1 MENLKEKI
9 SVEKET
15 IATIKKEI
23 EKKIVGQEDMIR
35 KILIGI
41 FTGNHILLEG
51 LPGLAKSLT
60 VNTIA
65 QTLGLKF
72 SRIQFT
78 PDLLPSDIIGTEI
91 YNEKTGEFYTK
102 KGPIFANIVLADE
115 INRAP
120 AKVQSA
126 LLEAM
131 QEKQITIANETF
143 KLDRTFIVLAT
154 QNPIEQDGT
163 YPLPEA
169 QQDRF
174 LMKVKIEYPNKQE
187 EKDMLNLLTTSTD
200 FDSIKI
206 LDRPFIVLATQN
218 PIEQDG
224 TYPLP
229 EAQQDRFLMKVKIE
243 YPTKQ
248 EEKAMLNLLTTSTD
262 FDSIK
267 IEEVLNREKIET
279 IKEIIKNIH
288 IDEKLMDYILEIV
301 FKTREINNYIAC
313 GASPRASIA
322 LVVSAKANAFL
333 EGREYVMPQDIKRV
347 IFDVL
352 RHRLMLTYEAEA
364 EGKNVEDIITGKMEE
379 IKLP

>member
-1 MENLKEKI
+1 MENLKEQIKI
-9 SVEKET
+9 ERENILSL
-15 IATIKKEI
+15 KKEI
-23 EKKIVGQEDMIR
+23 EKKIIGQEDMVR

-41 FTGNHILLEG
+41 LTGNHILLEG

-60 VNTIA
+60 VNTLA

-72 SRIQFT
+72 ARIQFT

-91 YNEKTGEFYTK
+91 YNEKTGDFYTK
-102 KGPIFANIVLADE
+102 KGPIFANIILADE

-131 QEKQITIANETF
+131 QEKQITIASETF
-143 KLDRTFIVLAT
+143 K
-154 QNPIEQDGT
+154 
-163 YPLPEA
+163 
-169 QQDRF
+169 
-174 LMKVKIEYPNKQE
+174 
-187 EKDMLNLLTTSTD
+187 
-200 FDSIKI
+200 

-243 YPTKQ
+243 YPTKA
-248 EEKAMLNLLTTSTD
+248 EEKDMLKLLTSVTD
-262 FDSIK
+262 FDSIQ
-267 IEEVLNREKIET
+267 IDEILNKEKIEK
-279 IKEIIKNIH
+279 IKQIIREIH
-288 IDEKLMDYILEIV
+288 IDEKLMDYILDIV
-301 FKTREINNYIAC
+301 FKTRETNNYIAC

-333 EGREYVMPQDIKRV
+333 EGRDHVIPQDIKRV

-352 RHRLMLTYEAEA
+352 RHRMILTYEAEA
-364 EGKNVEDIITGKMEE
+364 EGKKVEDIITDILEVVE
-379 IKLP
+379 LP

>member
-9 SVEKET
+9 EIERGNILKLEKE
-15 IATIKKEI
+15 IQ
-23 EKKIVGQEDMIR
+23 KKIVGQDDMVR

-41 FTGNHILLEG
+41 LTGNHILLEG

-60 VNTIA
+60 VNTLA

-72 SRIQFT
+72 ARIQFT

-102 KGPIFANIVLADE
+102 KGPIFANIILADE

-143 KLDRTFIVLAT
+143 K
-154 QNPIEQDGT
+154 
-163 YPLPEA
+163 
-169 QQDRF
+169 
-174 LMKVKIEYPNKQE
+174 
-187 EKDMLNLLTTSTD
+187 
-200 FDSIKI
+200 

-243 YPTKQ
+243 YPTKT
-248 EEKAMLNLLTTSTD
+248 EEKDMLKLLTSVSD
-262 FDSIK
+262 FDSIQINEILNKDK
-267 IEEVLNREKIET
+267 IEKIKQI
-279 IKEIIKNIH
+279 IKEIH
-288 IDEKLMDYILEIV
+288 IDEKLMDYILDIV
-301 FKTREINNYIAC
+301 FKTRETNNYIAC

-333 EGREYVMPQDIKRV
+333 EGRDHVIPQDIKRV

-352 RHRLMLTYEAEA
+352 RHRMILTYEAEA
-364 EGKNVEDIITGKMEE
+364 EGKKVEDIITDILE
-379 IKLP
+379 IVELP

>member
-1 MENLKEKI
+1 MENLKEQIEIERENII
-9 SVEKET
+9 SL
-15 IATIKKEI
+15 KKEI
-23 EKKIVGQEDMIR
+23 EKKIIGQEDMVR

-41 FTGNHILLEG
+41 LTGNHILLEG

-60 VNTIA
+60 VNTLA

-72 SRIQFT
+72 ARIQFT

-91 YNEKTGEFYTK
+91 YNEKTGDFYTK

-131 QEKQITIANETF
+131 QEKQITIASETF
-143 KLDRTFIVLAT
+143 K
-154 QNPIEQDGT
+154 
-163 YPLPEA
+163 
-169 QQDRF
+169 
-174 LMKVKIEYPNKQE
+174 
-187 EKDMLNLLTTSTD
+187 
-200 FDSIKI
+200 

-243 YPTKQ
+243 YPTKA
-248 EEKAMLNLLTTSTD
+248 EEKDMLKLLTSVSD
-262 FDSIK
+262 FDSIQINEILNKDK
-267 IEEVLNREKIET
+267 IEKIKQIIRE
-279 IKEIIKNIH
+279 IH
-288 IDEKLMDYILEIV
+288 IDEKLMDYILDIV
-301 FKTREINNYIAC
+301 FKTRETNNYIAC
-313 GASPRASIA
+313 GASPRASLA

-333 EGREYVMPQDIKRV
+333 EGRDYVIPQDIKRV

-352 RHRLMLTYEAEA
+352 RHRMILTYEAEA
-364 EGKNVEDIITGKMEE
+364 EGKKAEDIITDILE
-379 IKLP
+379 IVELP

>member
-1 MENLKEKI
+1 MENLKEQI
-9 SVEKET
+9 EIEKEN
-15 IATIKKEI
+15 ILSLKKEI
-23 EKKIVGQEDMIR
+23 EKKIIGQEDMVR

-41 FTGNHILLEG
+41 LTGNHILLEG

-60 VNTIA
+60 VNTLA

-72 SRIQFT
+72 ARIQFT

-102 KGPIFANIVLADE
+102 KGPIFANIILADE

-143 KLDRTFIVLAT
+143 K
-154 QNPIEQDGT
+154 
-163 YPLPEA
+163 
-169 QQDRF
+169 
-174 LMKVKIEYPNKQE
+174 
-187 EKDMLNLLTTSTD
+187 
-200 FDSIKI
+200 

-243 YPTKQ
+243 YPTKT
-248 EEKAMLNLLTTSTD
+248 EEKDMLKLLTSVSD
-262 FDSIK
+262 FDSIQINEILNKDK
-267 IEEVLNREKIET
+267 IEKIKQIIRE
-279 IKEIIKNIH
+279 IH
-288 IDEKLMDYILEIV
+288 IDEKLMDYILDIV
-301 FKTREINNYIAC
+301 FKTRETNNYIAC

-333 EGREYVMPQDIKRV
+333 EGRDHVIPQDIKRV

-352 RHRLMLTYEAEA
+352 RHRMILTYEAEA
-364 EGKNVEDIITGKMEE
+364 EGKKVEDIITDILE
-379 IKLP
+379 IVELP

>member
-1 MENLKEKI
+1 MENLKEQI
-9 SVEKET
+9 EIEKEN
-15 IATIKKEI
+15 ILSLKKEI
-23 EKKIVGQEDMIR
+23 EKKIIGQEDMVR

-41 FTGNHILLEG
+41 LTGNHILLEG

-60 VNTIA
+60 VNTLA

-72 SRIQFT
+72 ARIQFT

-91 YNEKTGEFYTK
+91 YNEKTGDFYTK

-131 QEKQITIANETF
+131 QEKQITIASETF
-143 KLDRTFIVLAT
+143 K
-154 QNPIEQDGT
+154 
-163 YPLPEA
+163 
-169 QQDRF
+169 
-174 LMKVKIEYPNKQE
+174 
-187 EKDMLNLLTTSTD
+187 
-200 FDSIKI
+200 

-243 YPTKQ
+243 YPTKA
-248 EEKAMLNLLTTSTD
+248 EEKDMLKLLTSVTD
-262 FDSIK
+262 FDSIQ
-267 IEEVLNREKIET
+267 INEILNKDRIEKI
-279 IKEIIKNIH
+279 KQIIREIH
-288 IDEKLMDYILEIV
+288 IDEKLMDYILDIV
-301 FKTREINNYIAC
+301 FKTRETNNYIAC

-333 EGREYVMPQDIKRV
+333 EGRAHVIPQDIKRV

-352 RHRLMLTYEAEA
+352 RHRMILTYEAEA
-364 EGKNVEDIITGKMEE
+364 EGKKVEDIITDILEVVE
-379 IKLP
+379 LP

>member
-1 MENLKEKI
+1 MENLKEQIKI
-9 SVEKET
+9 ERENI
-15 IATIKKEI
+15 IALKKEI
-23 EKKIVGQEDMIR
+23 EKKIIGQEDMVR

-41 FTGNHILLEG
+41 LTGNHILLEG

-60 VNTIA
+60 VNTLA

-72 SRIQFT
+72 ARIQFT

-91 YNEKTGEFYTK
+91 YNEKTGDFYTK
-102 KGPIFANIVLADE
+102 KGPIFANIILADE

-131 QEKQITIANETF
+131 QEKQITIASETF
-143 KLDRTFIVLAT
+143 K
-154 QNPIEQDGT
+154 
-163 YPLPEA
+163 
-169 QQDRF
+169 
-174 LMKVKIEYPNKQE
+174 
-187 EKDMLNLLTTSTD
+187 
-200 FDSIKI
+200 

-243 YPTKQ
+243 YPTKA
-248 EEKAMLNLLTTSTD
+248 EEKDMLKLLTSVTD
-262 FDSIK
+262 FDSIEINEILNKDK
-267 IEEVLNREKIET
+267 IEKIKQI
-279 IKEIIKNIH
+279 IKEIH
-288 IDEKLMDYILEIV
+288 IDEKLMDYILDTV
-301 FKTREINNYIAC
+301 FKTRETNNYITC

-333 EGREYVMPQDIKRV
+333 EGRDYVIPQDIKRV

-352 RHRLMLTYEAEA
+352 RHRMILTYEAEA
-364 EGKNVEDIITGKMEE
+364 EGKKAEDIITDILE
-379 IKLP
+379 IVELP

>member
-9 SVEKET
+9 EIERGNILKLEKE
-15 IATIKKEI
+15 IQ
-23 EKKIVGQEDMIR
+23 KKIVGQDDMVR

-41 FTGNHILLEG
+41 LTGNHILLEG

-60 VNTIA
+60 VNTLA

-102 KGPIFANIVLADE
+102 KGPIFANIILADE

-143 KLDRTFIVLAT
+143 KLD
-154 QNPIEQDGT
+154 
-163 YPLPEA
+163 
-169 QQDRF
+169 
-174 LMKVKIEYPNKQE
+174 K
-187 EKDMLNLLTTSTD
+187 
-200 FDSIKI
+200 
-206 LDRPFIVLATQN
+206 PFIVLATQN

-243 YPTKQ
+243 YPTKE
-248 EEKAMLNLLTTSTD
+248 EEKNILKLLTSTTD
-262 FDSIK
+262 FDSIE
-267 IEEVLNREKIET
+267 IEEVLNKDKIEELKKL
-279 IKEIIKNIH
+279 IKEDRK
-288 IDEKLMDYILEIV
+288 
-301 FKTREINNYIAC
+301 
-313 GASPRASIA
+313 S
-322 LVVSAKANAFL
+322 VV
-333 EGREYVMPQDIKRV
+333 
-347 IFDVL
+347 
-352 RHRLMLTYEAEA
+352 
-364 EGKNVEDIITGKMEE
+364 
-379 IKLP
+379 

>member
-1 MENLKEKI
+1 MENLKETI
-9 SVEKET
+9 ETERETILNLEKE
-15 IATIKKEI
+15 IK
-23 EKKIVGQEDMIR
+23 KKIVGQDDMIR

-60 VNTIA
+60 VNTLA

-91 YNEKTGEFYTK
+91 YNEKTGEFYIK
-102 KGPIFANIVLADE
+102 KGPIFANIILADE

-143 KLDRTFIVLAT
+143 KLDQPFIVLAT

-174 LMKVKIEYPNKQE
+174 LMKVKIEYPNKEE
-187 EKDMLNLLTTSTD
+187 EKNILKLLTSTLD
-200 FDSIKI
+200 F
-206 LDRPFIVLATQN
+206 
-218 PIEQDG
+218 
-224 TYPLP
+224 
-229 EAQQDRFLMKVKIE
+229 
-243 YPTKQ
+243 
-248 EEKAMLNLLTTSTD
+248 
-262 FDSIK
+262 
-267 IEEVLNREKIET
+267 EKIE
-279 IKEIIKNIH
+279 INEILNKEKIENLKNIIKDIH
-288 IDEKLMDYILEIV
+288 IDDNLIDYILNII
-301 FKTREINNYIAC
+301 FKTREKNTYISC

-322 LVVSAKANAFL
+322 LTIAAKANAFL
-333 EGREYVMPQDIKRV
+333 EGREFVLPQDIKKV

-352 RHRLMLTYEAEA
+352 RHRIILTYEAEA
-364 EGKNVEDIITGKMEE
+364 EEKNVEDIITEIMESVE
-379 IKLP
+379 LP

>member
-1 MENLKEKI
+1 MNLSFENNNEQPNIAFDLKGEI
-9 SVEKET
+9 S
-15 IATIKKEI
+15 KEI
-23 EKKIVGQEDMIR
+23 PYIKAVKNEILKKVIGQEDMVN

-65 QTLGLKF
+65 KTLGLKF

-91 YNEKTGEFYTK
+91 YNEKNGEFYIK
-102 KGPIFANIVLADE
+102 KGPIFANLVLADE

-143 KLDRTFIVLAT
+143 
-154 QNPIEQDGT
+154 
-163 YPLPEA
+163 
-169 QQDRF
+169 
-174 LMKVKIEYPNKQE
+174 
-187 EKDMLNLLTTSTD
+187 
-200 FDSIKI
+200 I

-243 YPTKQ
+243 YPTKE
-248 EEKAMLNLLTTSTD
+248 EEKQILNMLTSKVQYDNIQLAEILNKTHIERIKNL
-262 FDSIK
+262 
-267 IEEVLNREKIET
+267 
-279 IKEIIKNIH
+279 IKEIH
-288 IDEKLMDYILEIV
+288 IDDKLVDYIVNIV
-301 FKTREINNYIAC
+301 FKTREKNGYILC

-322 LVVSAKANAFL
+322 ITLAAKGNAFL
-333 EGREYVMPQDIKRV
+333 EGRDFVLPQDIKKI

-352 RHRLMLTYEAEA
+352 RHRILLTYEAEA
-364 EGKNVEDIITGKMEE
+364 EGKSIEDIIVDILEKV
-379 IKLP
+379 KLP

>member
-1 MENLKEKI
+1 MNNSFENNGEIQKSDGRNFSNDVFDLKGEI
-9 SVEKET
+9 IKET
-15 IATIKKEI
+15 PYVNSVRKEI
-23 EKKIVGQEDMIR
+23 LKKVIGQEDMIT
-35 KILIGI
+35 KMLIGI

-65 QTLGLKF
+65 KTLGLKF

-91 YNEKTGEFYTK
+91 YNEKNGEFYIK
-102 KGPIFANIVLADE
+102 RGPIFANIILADE

-131 QEKQITIANETF
+131 QEKQITIASETF
-143 KLDRTFIVLAT
+143 PLD
-154 QNPIEQDGT
+154 E
-163 YPLPEA
+163 
-169 QQDRF
+169 
-174 LMKVKIEYPNKQE
+174 
-187 EKDMLNLLTTSTD
+187 
-200 FDSIKI
+200 
-206 LDRPFIVLATQN
+206 PFIVLATQN

-243 YPTKQ
+243 YPTKE
-248 EEKAMLNLLTTSTD
+248 EEKQILKLLTS
-262 FDSIK
+262 K
-267 IEEVLNREKIET
+267 AEYENIEVMEILNKEKI
-279 IKEIIKNIH
+279 KRIKNLIRQIH
-288 IDEKLMDYILEIV
+288 IDDKLIEYIVDIVFRTREKNSYIL
-301 FKTREINNYIAC
+301 C

-322 LVVSAKANAFL
+322 ITMAAKGNAFI
-333 EGREYVMPQDIKRV
+333 EGREFVLPKDIKMV

-352 RHRLMLTYEAEA
+352 RHRIIPTYEAEA
-364 EGKNVEDIITGKMEE
+364 DGKSIEDIIVDILEKV
-379 IKLP
+379 KLP

>member
-1 MENLKEKI
+1 MEELQLAIQAEQQNIMKLEQ
-9 SVEKET
+9 EMQ
-15 IATIKKEI
+15 
-23 EKKIVGQEDMIR
+23 KKIVGQKNMIR

-60 VNTIA
+60 VNTLA
-65 QTLGLKF
+65 QTLGLTF

-131 QEKQITIANETF
+131 QEKQITIAKNTF
-143 KLDRTFIVLAT
+143 KL
-154 QNPIEQDGT
+154 
-163 YPLPEA
+163 
-169 QQDRF
+169 
-174 LMKVKIEYPNKQE
+174 
-187 EKDMLNLLTTSTD
+187 EK
-200 FDSIKI
+200 
-206 LDRPFIVLATQN
+206 PFIVLATQN

-243 YPTKQ
+243 YPTID
-248 EEKAMLNLLTTSTD
+248 EEKHILSLLTTTTD
-262 FDSIK
+262 FDNIVINEIMDK
-267 IEEVLNREKIET
+267 EKIEQ
-279 IKEIIKNIH
+279 IKKLIKQVR
-288 IDEKLMDYILEIV
+288 IDDKLINYILNII
-301 FKTREINNYIAC
+301 FKTRENNQYISC

-322 LVVSAKANAFL
+322 LVIASKANAFL
-333 EGREYVMPQDIKRV
+333 EGRDYVIPQDIKKV

-352 RHRLMLTYEAEA
+352 RHRIILTYEAEA
-364 EGKNVEDIITGKMEE
+364 EGLHVEDVITNIMETVD
-379 IKLP
+379 LP

>member
-1 MENLKEKI
+1 MEELKTSIEAEQQRIMKL
-9 SVEKET
+9 EQ
-15 IATIKKEI
+15 EI
-23 EKKIVGQEDMIR
+23 QKKIVGQKDMIR

-60 VNTIA
+60 VNTLA
-65 QTLGLKF
+65 QTLGLSF

-131 QEKQITIANETF
+131 QEKQITIANNTF
-143 KLDRTFIVLAT
+143 K
-154 QNPIEQDGT
+154 
-163 YPLPEA
+163 
-169 QQDRF
+169 
-174 LMKVKIEYPNKQE
+174 
-187 EKDMLNLLTTSTD
+187 
-200 FDSIKI
+200 

-243 YPTKQ
+243 YPTIE
-248 EEKAMLNLLTTSTD
+248 EEKQILDLLTTEKD
-262 FDSIK
+262 YDG
-267 IEEVLNREKIET
+267 IEINEVLNKEKINE
-279 IKEIIKNIH
+279 IKELIKKIT
-288 IDEKLMDYILEIV
+288 IDEKLVDYILNII
-301 FKTREINNYIAC
+301 FKTREKNQYITC

-322 LVVSAKANAFL
+322 LVIASKANAFL
-333 EGREYVMPQDIKRV
+333 EGRSYVIPQDIKKV
-347 IFDVL
+347 IFDIL
-352 RHRLMLTYEAEA
+352 RHRIILTYEAEA
-364 EGKNVEDIITGKMEE
+364 EGLDVEDVITNIMETVE
-379 IKLP
+379 LP

>member
-9 SVEKET
+9 EIERGNILKLEKE
-15 IATIKKEI
+15 IQ
-23 EKKIVGQEDMIR
+23 KKIVGQDDMVR

-41 FTGNHILLEG
+41 LTGNHILLEG

-60 VNTIA
+60 VNTLA

-102 KGPIFANIVLADE
+102 KGPIFANIILADE

-143 KLDRTFIVLAT
+143 KLD
-154 QNPIEQDGT
+154 
-163 YPLPEA
+163 
-169 QQDRF
+169 
-174 LMKVKIEYPNKQE
+174 K
-187 EKDMLNLLTTSTD
+187 
-200 FDSIKI
+200 
-206 LDRPFIVLATQN
+206 PFIVLATQN

-243 YPTKQ
+243 YPTKE
-248 EEKAMLNLLTTSTD
+248 EEKNILKLLTSTTD
-262 FDSIK
+262 FDSIE
-267 IEEVLNREKIET
+267 IEEVLNKDKIEELKKL
-279 IKEIIKNIH
+279 IKEIH
-288 IDEKLMDYILEIV
+288 IDEKLMDYILDII
-301 FKTREINNYIAC
+301 FKTRESNQYINC

-333 EGREYVMPQDIKRV
+333 EGRDFVIPQDIKKV
-347 IFDVL
+347 VFDVL
-352 RHRLMLTYEAEA
+352 RHRIILTYEAEA
-364 EGKNVEDIITGKMEE
+364 EGKDVEDIITDIMEGVE
-379 IKLP
+379 LP

>member
-1 MENLKEKI
+1 MEELKTSIEA
-9 SVEKET
+9 EQQT
-15 IATIKKEI
+15 IMKLEQEI
-23 EKKIVGQEDMIR
+23 QKKIVGQKDMIR

-60 VNTIA
+60 VNTLA
-65 QTLGLKF
+65 QTLGLSF

-131 QEKQITIANETF
+131 QEKQITIANNTF
-143 KLDRTFIVLAT
+143 K
-154 QNPIEQDGT
+154 
-163 YPLPEA
+163 
-169 QQDRF
+169 
-174 LMKVKIEYPNKQE
+174 
-187 EKDMLNLLTTSTD
+187 
-200 FDSIKI
+200 

-243 YPTKQ
+243 YPTIE
-248 EEKAMLNLLTTSTD
+248 EEKQILDLLTTEKD
-262 FDSIK
+262 YDG
-267 IEEVLNREKIET
+267 IEINEVLNKEKINE
-279 IKEIIKNIH
+279 IKELIKKIT
-288 IDEKLMDYILEIV
+288 IDEKLVDYILNII
-301 FKTREINNYIAC
+301 FKTREKNQYITC

-322 LVVSAKANAFL
+322 LVIASKANAFL
-333 EGREYVMPQDIKRV
+333 EGRSYVIPQDIKKV
-347 IFDVL
+347 IFDIL
-352 RHRLMLTYEAEA
+352 RHRIILTYEAEA
-364 EGKNVEDIITGKMEE
+364 EGLDVENVITNIMETVE
-379 IKLP
+379 LP

>member
-1 MENLKEKI
+1 MEDLKR
-9 SVEKET
+9 V
-15 IATIKKEI
+15 IAQEQEDIIKLQQEI
-23 EKKIVGQEDMIR
+23 KKKIVGQEDMIR

-60 VNTIA
+60 VNTLA
-65 QTLGLKF
+65 QTLGLTF

-131 QEKQITIANETF
+131 QEKQITIANNTF
-143 KLDRTFIVLAT
+143 KLDT
-154 QNPIEQDGT
+154 
-163 YPLPEA
+163 
-169 QQDRF
+169 
-174 LMKVKIEYPNKQE
+174 
-187 EKDMLNLLTTSTD
+187 
-200 FDSIKI
+200 
-206 LDRPFIVLATQN
+206 PFIVLATQN

-243 YPTKQ
+243 YPTI
-248 EEKAMLNLLTTSTD
+248 EEERQILELLTTPCEFED
-262 FDSIK
+262 IK
-267 IEEVLNREKIET
+267 IEEVLNKEKIDRV
-279 IKEIIKNIH
+279 KKIIKNIK
-288 IDEKLMDYILEIV
+288 IDSKLTDYILNII
-301 FKTREINNYIAC
+301 FKTREKNQYISC

-322 LVVSAKANAFL
+322 LVLASKANAFL
-333 EGREYVMPQDIKRV
+333 EGRDFVIPQDIKKV

-352 RHRLMLTYEAEA
+352 RHRILPTYEAEA
-364 EGKNVEDIITGKMEE
+364 EDIAVEDIITNIMESVD
-379 IKLP
+379 LP

>member
-1 MENLKEKI
+1 MENLKEQI
-9 SVEKET
+9 EIEKEN
-15 IATIKKEI
+15 ILSLKKEI
-23 EKKIVGQEDMIR
+23 EKKIIGQEDMVR

-41 FTGNHILLEG
+41 LTGNHILLEG

-60 VNTIA
+60 VNTLA

-72 SRIQFT
+72 ARIQFT

-102 KGPIFANIVLADE
+102 KGPIFANIILADE

-131 QEKQITIANETF
+131 QEKQITIASETF
-143 KLDRTFIVLAT
+143 K
-154 QNPIEQDGT
+154 
-163 YPLPEA
+163 
-169 QQDRF
+169 
-174 LMKVKIEYPNKQE
+174 
-187 EKDMLNLLTTSTD
+187 
-200 FDSIKI
+200 

-243 YPTKQ
+243 YPTKS
-248 EEKAMLNLLTTSTD
+248 EEKDMLKLLTSVSD
-262 FDSIK
+262 FDSIQ
-267 IEEVLNREKIET
+267 INEILNKDRIEKI
-279 IKEIIKNIH
+279 KQIIREIH
-288 IDEKLMDYILEIV
+288 IDEKLMDYILDIV
-301 FKTREINNYIAC
+301 FKTRETNNYIAC

-333 EGREYVMPQDIKRV
+333 EGRDHVIPQDIKRV

-352 RHRLMLTYEAEA
+352 RHRMILTYEAEA
-364 EGKNVEDIITGKMEE
+364 EGKKVEDIITDILE
-379 IKLP
+379 IVELP

>member
-1 MENLKEKI
+1 MENLKEQI
-9 SVEKET
+9 EIEKEN
-15 IATIKKEI
+15 ILSLKKEI
-23 EKKIVGQEDMIR
+23 EKKIIGQEDMVR

-41 FTGNHILLEG
+41 LTGNHILLEG

-60 VNTIA
+60 VNTLA

-72 SRIQFT
+72 ARIQFT

-102 KGPIFANIVLADE
+102 KGPIFANIILGDE

-143 KLDRTFIVLAT
+143 
-154 QNPIEQDGT
+154 Q
-163 YPLPEA
+163 
-169 QQDRF
+169 
-174 LMKVKIEYPNKQE
+174 
-187 EKDMLNLLTTSTD
+187 
-200 FDSIKI
+200 

-243 YPTKQ
+243 YPTKS
-248 EEKAMLNLLTTSTD
+248 EEKDMLKLLTSVSD
-262 FDSIK
+262 FDSIQ
-267 IEEVLNREKIET
+267 INEILNKDRIEKI
-279 IKEIIKNIH
+279 KQIIREIH
-288 IDEKLMDYILEIV
+288 IDEKLMDYILDIV
-301 FKTREINNYIAC
+301 FKTRETNNYIAC

-333 EGREYVMPQDIKRV
+333 EGRDYVIPQDIKRV

-352 RHRLMLTYEAEA
+352 RHRMILTYEAEA
-364 EGKNVEDIITGKMEE
+364 EGKKVEDIITDILE
-379 IKLP
+379 IVELP

>member
-1 MENLKEKI
+1 MENLKEQIEIERENII
-9 SVEKET
+9 SL
-15 IATIKKEI
+15 KKEI
-23 EKKIVGQEDMIR
+23 EKKIIGQEDMVR

-41 FTGNHILLEG
+41 LTGNHILLEG

-60 VNTIA
+60 VNTLA

-72 SRIQFT
+72 ARIQFT

-91 YNEKTGEFYTK
+91 YNEKTGDFYTK

-131 QEKQITIANETF
+131 QEKQITIASETF
-143 KLDRTFIVLAT
+143 K
-154 QNPIEQDGT
+154 
-163 YPLPEA
+163 
-169 QQDRF
+169 
-174 LMKVKIEYPNKQE
+174 
-187 EKDMLNLLTTSTD
+187 
-200 FDSIKI
+200 

-243 YPTKQ
+243 YPTKA
-248 EEKAMLNLLTTSTD
+248 EEKDMLKLLTSVSD
-262 FDSIK
+262 FDSIQINEILNKDK
-267 IEEVLNREKIET
+267 IEKIKQIIRE
-279 IKEIIKNIH
+279 IH
-288 IDEKLMDYILEIV
+288 IDEKLMDYILDIV
-301 FKTREINNYIAC
+301 FKTRETNNYIAC

-333 EGREYVMPQDIKRV
+333 EGRDYVIPQDIKRV
-347 IFDVL
+347 IFAVL
-352 RHRLMLTYEAEA
+352 RHRMILTYEAEA
-364 EGKNVEDIITGKMEE
+364 EGKKAEDIITDILE
-379 IKLP
+379 IVELP

>member
-1 MENLKEKI
+1 MENLKEQI
-9 SVEKET
+9 EIEKEN
-15 IATIKKEI
+15 ILSLKKEI
-23 EKKIVGQEDMIR
+23 EKKIIGQEDMVR

-41 FTGNHILLEG
+41 LTGNHILLEG

-60 VNTIA
+60 VNTLA

-72 SRIQFT
+72 ARIQFT

-102 KGPIFANIVLADE
+102 KGPIFANIILADE

-143 KLDRTFIVLAT
+143 K
-154 QNPIEQDGT
+154 
-163 YPLPEA
+163 
-169 QQDRF
+169 
-174 LMKVKIEYPNKQE
+174 
-187 EKDMLNLLTTSTD
+187 
-200 FDSIKI
+200 

-243 YPTKQ
+243 YPTKS
-248 EEKAMLNLLTTSTD
+248 EEKDMLKLLTSVSD
-262 FDSIK
+262 FDSIQ
-267 IEEVLNREKIET
+267 INEILNKDRIEKI
-279 IKEIIKNIH
+279 KQIIREIH
-288 IDEKLMDYILEIV
+288 IDEKLMDYILDIV
-301 FKTREINNYIAC
+301 FKTRETNNYIAC

-333 EGREYVMPQDIKRV
+333 EGRDHVIPQDIKRV

-352 RHRLMLTYEAEA
+352 RHRMILTYEAEA
-364 EGKNVEDIITGKMEE
+364 EGKKVEDIITDILE
-379 IKLP
+379 IVELP

>member
-1 MENLKEKI
+1 MENLKEQIEIERENII
-9 SVEKET
+9 SL
-15 IATIKKEI
+15 KKEI
-23 EKKIVGQEDMIR
+23 EKKIIGQEDMVR

-41 FTGNHILLEG
+41 LTGNHILLEG

-60 VNTIA
+60 VNTLA

-72 SRIQFT
+72 ARIQFT

-91 YNEKTGEFYTK
+91 YNEKTGDFYTK

-131 QEKQITIANETF
+131 QEKQITIASETF
-143 KLDRTFIVLAT
+143 K
-154 QNPIEQDGT
+154 
-163 YPLPEA
+163 
-169 QQDRF
+169 
-174 LMKVKIEYPNKQE
+174 
-187 EKDMLNLLTTSTD
+187 
-200 FDSIKI
+200 

-243 YPTKQ
+243 YPTKS
-248 EEKAMLNLLTTSTD
+248 EEKDMLKLLTSVSD
-262 FDSIK
+262 FDSIQINEILNKDK
-267 IEEVLNREKIET
+267 IEKIKQIIRE
-279 IKEIIKNIH
+279 IH
-288 IDEKLMDYILEIV
+288 IDEKLMDYILDIV
-301 FKTREINNYIAC
+301 FKTRETNNYIAC

-333 EGREYVMPQDIKRV
+333 EGRDYVIPQDIKRV

-352 RHRLMLTYEAEA
+352 RHRMILTYEAEA
-364 EGKNVEDIITGKMEE
+364 EGKKVEDIITDILE
-379 IKLP
+379 IVELP

>member
-1 MENLKEKI
+1 MENLKEQI
-9 SVEKET
+9 EVEREN
-15 IATIKKEI
+15 ILSLKKEI
-23 EKKIVGQEDMIR
+23 EKKIIGQEDMVR

-41 FTGNHILLEG
+41 LTGNHILLEG

-60 VNTIA
+60 VNTLA

-72 SRIQFT
+72 ARIQFT

-91 YNEKTGEFYTK
+91 YNEKTGDFYTK

-131 QEKQITIANETF
+131 QEKQITIASETF
-143 KLDRTFIVLAT
+143 K
-154 QNPIEQDGT
+154 
-163 YPLPEA
+163 
-169 QQDRF
+169 
-174 LMKVKIEYPNKQE
+174 
-187 EKDMLNLLTTSTD
+187 
-200 FDSIKI
+200 

-243 YPTKQ
+243 YPTKA
-248 EEKAMLNLLTTSTD
+248 EEKDMLKLLTSVTD
-262 FDSIK
+262 FDSIQ
-267 IEEVLNREKIET
+267 INEILNKDRIEKI
-279 IKEIIKNIH
+279 KQIIREIH
-288 IDEKLMDYILEIV
+288 IDEKLMDYILDIV
-301 FKTREINNYIAC
+301 FKTRETNNYIAC

-333 EGREYVMPQDIKRV
+333 EGRAHVIPQDIKRV

-352 RHRLMLTYEAEA
+352 RHRMILTYEAEA
-364 EGKNVEDIITGKMEE
+364 EGKKVEDIITDILEVVE
-379 IKLP
+379 LP

>member
-1 MENLKEKI
+1 MENLKEQIEIERENII
-9 SVEKET
+9 SL
-15 IATIKKEI
+15 KKEI
-23 EKKIVGQEDMIR
+23 EKKIIGQEDMVR

-41 FTGNHILLEG
+41 LTGNHILLEG

-60 VNTIA
+60 VNTLA

-72 SRIQFT
+72 ARIQFT

-91 YNEKTGEFYTK
+91 YNEKTGDFYTK

-131 QEKQITIANETF
+131 QEKQITIASETF
-143 KLDRTFIVLAT
+143 K
-154 QNPIEQDGT
+154 
-163 YPLPEA
+163 
-169 QQDRF
+169 
-174 LMKVKIEYPNKQE
+174 
-187 EKDMLNLLTTSTD
+187 
-200 FDSIKI
+200 

-243 YPTKQ
+243 YPTKA
-248 EEKAMLNLLTTSTD
+248 EEKDMLKLLTSVSD
-262 FDSIK
+262 FDSIQINEILNKDK
-267 IEEVLNREKIET
+267 IEKIKQIIRE
-279 IKEIIKNIH
+279 IH
-288 IDEKLMDYILEIV
+288 IDEKLMDYILDIV
-301 FKTREINNYIAC
+301 FKTRETNNYIAC

-333 EGREYVMPQDIKRV
+333 EGRDYVIPQDIKRV
-347 IFDVL
+347 IFDIL
-352 RHRLMLTYEAEA
+352 RHRMILTYEAEA
-364 EGKNVEDIITGKMEE
+364 EGKKAEDIITDILE
-379 IKLP
+379 IVELP

>member
-1 MENLKEKI
+1 MENLKEQI
-9 SVEKET
+9 EIEKEN
-15 IATIKKEI
+15 ILSLKKEI
-23 EKKIVGQEDMIR
+23 EKKIIGQEDMVR

-41 FTGNHILLEG
+41 LTGNHILLEG

-60 VNTIA
+60 VNTLA

-72 SRIQFT
+72 ARIQFT

-102 KGPIFANIVLADE
+102 KGPIFANIILADE

-143 KLDRTFIVLAT
+143 K
-154 QNPIEQDGT
+154 
-163 YPLPEA
+163 
-169 QQDRF
+169 
-174 LMKVKIEYPNKQE
+174 
-187 EKDMLNLLTTSTD
+187 
-200 FDSIKI
+200 

-243 YPTKQ
+243 YPTKS
-248 EEKAMLNLLTTSTD
+248 EEKDMLKLLTSVSD
-262 FDSIK
+262 FDSIQ
-267 IEEVLNREKIET
+267 INEILNKDRIEKI
-279 IKEIIKNIH
+279 KQIIREIH
-288 IDEKLMDYILEIV
+288 IDEKLMDYILDIV
-301 FKTREINNYIAC
+301 FKTRETNNYIAC

-333 EGREYVMPQDIKRV
+333 EGRDHVIPQDIKRV

-352 RHRLMLTYEAEA
+352 RHRMILTYEAED
-364 EGKNVEDIITGKMEE
+364 EGKKVEDIITDILE
-379 IKLP
+379 IVELP

>member
-1 MENLKEKI
+1 MDNLKEKI
-9 SVEKET
+9 
-15 IATIKKEI
+15 EI
-23 EKKIVGQEDMIR
+23 ERGNILKLENEIKKKIVGQDDMIR

-41 FTGNHILLEG
+41 LTGNHILLEG

-60 VNTIA
+60 VNTLA

-102 KGPIFANIVLADE
+102 KGSIFANIILADE

-143 KLDRTFIVLAT
+143 KLD
-154 QNPIEQDGT
+154 
-163 YPLPEA
+163 
-169 QQDRF
+169 
-174 LMKVKIEYPNKQE
+174 K
-187 EKDMLNLLTTSTD
+187 
-200 FDSIKI
+200 
-206 LDRPFIVLATQN
+206 PFIVLATQN

-229 EAQQDRFLMKVKIE
+229 EAQQDRFLMKVKIG
-243 YPTKQ
+243 YPTKE
-248 EEKAMLNLLTTSTD
+248 EEKNILKLLTSTTD
-262 FDSIK
+262 FDSINIEEILNKEK
-267 IEEVLNREKIET
+267 IEELKKV
-279 IKEIIKNIH
+279 IKEIH
-288 IDEKLMDYILEIV
+288 IDEKLMDYILDII
-301 FKTREINNYIAC
+301 FKTREPNPYISC

-333 EGREYVMPQDIKRV
+333 EGRDFVIPQDIKRV
-347 IFDVL
+347 IFDIL
-352 RHRLMLTYEAEA
+352 RHRIILTYEAEA
-364 EGKNVEDIITGKMEE
+364 EGKGIEEVITNIIEKVE
-379 IKLP
+379 LP